1 MAVDPRKRT
10 VQAGYD
16 AIADRYLAWG
26 GEIEGDPRHRFLHE
40 LARRLRDGA
49 RVLDLGCGAG
59 VPSTKQLA
67 ERFKVVGADISE
79 AQLRLARA
87 NVPNATLI
95 HGDFAE
101 LHFVDEAFDGITAFY
116 SISHVPRNE
125 HDALFRRIA
134 KWLTPGG
141 FFLASLGAGGSP
153 DWTGDWLGVPMFFS
167 SHDADTNRHPLSD
180 AGLTLVIDEV
190 VSMKEP
196 EGEVAFLWVL
206 AQKPAP

>member
-1 MAVDPRKRT
+1 M
-10 VQAGYD
+10 
-16 AIADRYLAWG
+16 WSW
-26 GEIEGDPRHRFLHE
+26 H
-40 LARRLRDGA
+40 
-49 RVLDLGCGAG
+49 
-59 VPSTKQLA
+59 PSTKQLA

-87 NVPNATLI
+87 NVANATFI

-101 LHFVDEAFDGITAFY
+101 LHFVDESFDGITAFY

-125 HDALFRRIA
+125 HDALFGRIA

-167 SHDADTNRHPLSD
+167 SHDADTNRHLLSD

-196 EGEVAFLWVL
+196 EGEVVFLWVL